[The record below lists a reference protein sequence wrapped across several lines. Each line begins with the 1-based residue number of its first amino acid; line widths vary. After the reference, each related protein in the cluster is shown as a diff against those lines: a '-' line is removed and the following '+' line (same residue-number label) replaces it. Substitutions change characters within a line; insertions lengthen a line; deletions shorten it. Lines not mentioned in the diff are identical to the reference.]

1 MDVGMT
7 EVGSGPGERKM
18 PVQEKKAAPVFTKKE
33 NATIAQRIEILNW
46 YHEHSSPKKSQV
58 KTAAHFNKIYPNLRL
73 KQPIISDW
81 IQNEVKWRKEWA
93 EQQSVRSD
101 TRRATTTT
109 DRANLLKSAEAD
121 TQS

>member
-58 KTAAHFNKIYPNLRL
+58 KTAAHFNKIYLNLRL

-81 IQNEVKWRKEWA
+81 IQNEVKWWKEWA
-93 EQQSVRSD
+93 EQQSAGKAGNVR
-101 TRRATTTT
+101 
-109 DRANLLKSAEAD
+109 
-121 TQS
+121 